1 MNKYEAGYNLLMI
14 LSVID
19 GNFVPQEGSIIADYL
34 RQMHEPYKGTSNEN
48 PMLEQLGD
56 EQLIEHFKDSSFL
69 FYKQHNALERKKI
82 FVEAAKTYQAD
93 SAEEEQRAFID
104 FVKKIVLADN
114 VISKEESQFMNLLF
128 KTWGLR

>member
-69 FYKQHNALERKKI
+69 FYKQHKAVERKKI

-93 SAEEEQRAFID
+93 STEEEQKAFID

-128 KTWGLR
+128 RTWGLH